1 MSVPFIRYSMSS
13 HLPYILGGAG
23 AVAVAAYFVH
33 SSGMLASAPQKSA
46 QQAQK
51 LQQKAK
57 KLYQQAA
64 QKRDSNLW
72 AQASEC
78 ENQANMLVLNLRQQ
92 AAKSQEAAKAAQSV
106 QLTKQGQPATQ
117 AQVVA
122 PQSTQ
127 AVQSAMVQGA
137 QAQAQVAIQAQS
149 QIAAQAQSQ
158 VQTSQSAMQMQA
170 SLGNTGASASSAGLA
185 DSFQPQY
192 PGFPGSEVDFITQ
205 YSMSDEDQTREFQK
219 QAGVPRPTQIGN
231 VHQPVD
237 SFLGSYRDFEM
248 YNSGCYPS
256 ADAYVYPSTEYG
268 PSGPGPMNGGIDSAT
283 VLKPGLYPEI
293 TTADGFSQITIDG
306 PRNLAWTDNVFD
318 ESTALNRNFNQSYD
332 LRPEPGVDLYSPDKL
347 SAWGMSVSS
356 QGRLGGNTAPVRQVV
371 A

>member
-1 MSVPFIRYSMSS
+1 MSS

-23 AVAVAAYFVH
+23 AVAVAAYVVH
-33 SSGMLASAPQKSA
+33 KSGMLASAPQKSA

-64 QKRDSNLW
+64 QKQDSNLW
-72 AQASEC
+72 AQASQC

-117 AQVVA
+117 DQVLA
-122 PQSTQ
+122 TQ
-127 AVQSAMVQGA
+127 AAVVQGA
-137 QAQAQVAIQAQS
+137 QSQAQAAVQAQAQ
-149 QIAAQAQSQ
+149 IASQAQSQ
-158 VQTSQSAMQMQA
+158 VQTSQAAMQMQA

-185 DSFQPQY
+185 DAFQPQY

-268 PSGPGPMNGGIDSAT
+268 PSGPGPMDGGIDSAT